1 MEEILAGYAEGLAV
15 GVKDGKDPGTHLGFG
30 LELLAE
36 QCLGIGVGAEGEV
49 CC

>member
-30 LELLAE
+30 LEQLAE
-36 QCLGIGVGAEGEV
+36 QCHHIPRA
-49 CC
+49 